1 MNKLNKKVANQG
13 FTLIEI
19 LVVIGI
25 IAVLAAVVLIAINPA
40 RQFAQANNSQRTAN
54 TNAILNGIGQFMA
67 DNQGSIDGLNIPE
80 GDADDAENIAD
91 DGADLCAGIVPDY
104 MPALPVDPTVDGG
117 AIDSES
123 CDDYDTEYTA
133 YRDSTTGRISV
144 CAPLAAGEDA
154 LDDAEEICV
163 TR

>member
-1 MNKLNKKVANQG
+1 MNKKEQARREVNRG

-54 TNAILNGIGQFMA
+54 TNAILNAIGQYMA
-67 DNQGSIDGLNIPE
+67 DNQGALPAAIAVI
-80 GDADDAENIAD
+80 DAEVDATDICD
-91 DGADLCAGIVPDY
+91 DLVTDY
-104 MPALPVDPTVDGG
+104 MPALPVDPTVDEGPVENTDCG
-117 AIDSES
+117 
-123 CDDYDTEYTA
+123 DYDTEYDVVQQA
-133 YRDSTTGRISV
+133 SGRVSV
-144 CAPLAAGEDA
+144 CAPLAADEAALGVDA
-154 LDDAEEICV
+154 AEICV